1 MSAKPYATC
10 RVAELAEKADPLTW
24 LAGDLLLE
32 GGAAILGG
40 QPKSFKSFLS
50 LELCVAVATATP
62 CAERFPVA
70 RAGPVLLLSAE
81 DPDAVVVERLSA
93 LARSRR
99 VDLEMLDINIFV
111 EPSIRLPEG
120 LDRLTATVERTNP
133 RLLVLDPLI
142 RIHRAD
148 ENSAAEM
155 SVILDGLRN
164 LARQTRTSVLLVH
177 HSRKAGGA
185 SGGAALRGS
194 SDLWAFGDTNLYL
207 RKLGVGEAL
216 ELRVEHR
223 AASPPPPLRLEL
235 VTAGDTARFCP
246 VTGDSGLTDLSAS
259 ILATLAGASA
269 PVPSSTL
276 RSQLGVRNQVLSD
289 ALHQLVELGRLRRH
303 GRDGWVLDNA
313 SP

>member
-1 MSAKPYATC
+1 MSAEPYATC
-10 RVAELAEKADPLTW
+10 RAAELAEKAHPLTW

-62 CAERFPVA
+62 CAGRFPVA

-81 DPDAVVVERLSA
+81 DPDAVVVERLAA
-93 LARSRR
+93 LARSRG
-99 VDLEMLDINIFV
+99 VGLEALDIDLFV
-111 EPSIRLPEG
+111 QPSIRLPDG
-120 LDRLTATVERTNP
+120 LDRLTATVERASP

-164 LARQTRTSVLLVH
+164 LARQTRTTVLLVH
-177 HSRKAGGA
+177 HSRKASAA

-207 RKLGVGEAL
+207 RKLEGGEAL

-235 VTAGDTARFCP
+235 VTVGEEARFCP
-246 VTGDSGLTDLSAS
+246 VADDSGVGDLSAS
-259 ILATLAGASA
+259 ILETLAAA
-269 PVPSSTL
+269 ARPVPSRTL
-276 RSQLGVRNQVLSD
+276 RSQLGVRNQALSD
-289 ALHQLVELGRLRRH
+289 VLHRLVELGRVRRQ
-303 GRDGWVLDNA
+303 GRDGWVA
-313 SP
+313 VESSP

>member
-1 MSAKPYATC
+1 MTVEPYATC
-10 RVAELAEKADPLTW
+10 RAAELADKADPLTW

-62 CAERFPVA
+62 CAGRFPVA

-81 DPDAVVVERLSA
+81 DPDAVVVERLAA
-93 LARSRR
+93 LARSRG
-99 VDLEMLDINIFV
+99 VGIEALDIDLFV
-111 EPSIRLPEG
+111 EPAIRLPDG
-120 LDRLTATVERTNP
+120 LDRLTATVERASP

-164 LARQTRTSVLLVH
+164 LARQTRTTVLLVH
-177 HSRKAGGA
+177 HSRKASAA

-207 RKLGVGEAL
+207 RKLDGGEVL

-235 VTAGDTARFCP
+235 VTAGDEARFCP
-246 VTGDSGLTDLSAS
+246 VADDSGLPDLSEG
-259 ILATLAGASA
+259 ILATLADAEA
-269 PVPSSTL
+269 PVASSTL
-276 RSQLGVRNQVLSD
+276 RSLLGVRNQVLSD
-289 ALHQLVELGRLRRH
+289 ALHRLVELGRLRRQ
-303 GRDGWVLDNA
+303 GREGWVLADA